1 MKIKS
6 IALNGAELPE
16 SVIAELTIS
25 ELAFLGK
32 VTGGFSPKTAE
43 EAVPGYGD
51 ASNTIY
57 DGITGAVFNRFW
69 DDGIQ
74 GFLNGDTE

>member
-1 MKIKS
+1 MEQGMKIKS
-6 IALNGAELPE
+6 IVLNGAELPE

-43 EAVPGYGD
+43 EAV
-51 ASNTIY
+51 S
-57 DGITGAVFNRFW
+57 
-69 DDGIQ
+69 
-74 GFLNGDTE
+74 GDTE